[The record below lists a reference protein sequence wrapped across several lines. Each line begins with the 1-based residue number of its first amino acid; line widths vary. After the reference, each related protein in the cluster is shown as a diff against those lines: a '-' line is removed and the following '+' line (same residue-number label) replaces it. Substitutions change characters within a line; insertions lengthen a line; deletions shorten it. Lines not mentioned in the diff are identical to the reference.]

1 MAQAIELTVDNF
13 AAEVEQS
20 DIPVL
25 VDFWGERCPPCVVM
39 APVIE
44 DLAAKYA
51 GRAKVCKLDVGE
63 HMPVAAYFGIRNIPT
78 TIMFQNGQPQ
88 TMLVGLQSEEDLS
101 AELDKLL

>member
-1 MAQAIELTVDNF
+1 MGQAIELTADDF

-20 DIPVL
+20 DVPVL
-25 VDFWGERCPPCVVM
+25 VDFWGEACPPCRAM

-51 GRAKVCKLDVGE
+51 GRAKVCKLNVSE
-63 HMPVAAYFGIRNIPT
+63 HMPVAARFGIRNIPT
-78 TIMFQNGQPQ
+78 VITFQSGQPQ
-88 TMLVGLQSEEDLS
+88 TTLVGLQSEEDLG